1 MTLSGLLSDAL
12 TLTDNIPGELILVG
26 SSLGALVATRLSCHD
41 TVKTRVKGVLLIAS
55 AAQFIPRYSNI
66 VPDIEG
72 ARTFV
77 SKWAGE
83 ITLGKCLFDD
93 AKENKWND
101 SDIAESV
108 NVPVMMV
115 HGDLDDVIPVQSA

>member
-1 MTLSGLLSDAL
+1 M
-12 TLTDNIPGELILVG
+12 
-26 SSLGALVATRLSCHD
+26 
-41 TVKTRVKGVLLIAS
+41 IAS

-101 SDIAESV
+101 TDIAESV

-115 HGDLDDVIPVQSA
+115 HGDLDDVIPVQSAKEMFDKIKVHKKQFRVIIDGDHRLNDQIKDI